1 MEETNQ
7 QNNQNADNTAE
18 KVRGV
23 PFKEGDDPRR
33 NLEGRPKGSRNF
45 STLFN
50 EAIKKIVTEQKIPIT
65 DPEIEMVS
73 RAIIEALKG
82 NYVFYRDIM
91 DRRYGQA
98 KQTIETS
105 GETDVSLITKGINLY
120 KILIDLNL
128 DDATRQRLNKKLLEL
143 ADEPGGTSEN
153 GVPDRPS
160 GDDRTGDLPA
170 K

>member
-105 GETDVSLITKGINLY
+105 GEIDVIKKEVNLY
-120 KILIDLNL
+120 DILIELNL
-128 DDATRQRLNKKLLEL
+128 DDATREQLNKKLLEI
-143 ADEPGGTSEN
+143 ADRQGGNTEDSLQN
-153 GVPDRPS
+153 RPVS
-160 GDDRTGDLPA
+160 DDRTGDLPA